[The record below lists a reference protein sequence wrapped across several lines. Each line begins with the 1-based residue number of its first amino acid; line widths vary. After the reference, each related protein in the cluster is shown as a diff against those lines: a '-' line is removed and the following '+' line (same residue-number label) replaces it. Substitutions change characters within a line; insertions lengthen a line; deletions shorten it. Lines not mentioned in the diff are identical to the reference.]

1 MKLDIRPMSRADLE
15 AALIWARDEGWNP
28 GLDDVG
34 PFFAQDPSGFLMG
47 YIGTVRI
54 GCISVVKYGTDFAF
68 LGLYIVHPAHRGKGH
83 GKAIW
88 DAGIASAQGRAGE
101 KARTIGLDGVPA
113 QQDNYRKSGFAF
125 AYGSARWGGTL
136 RGLVATRSYVRPVTP
151 DDFATIAD
159 FDRRH
164 TPAPREKFLRAW
176 LAPSPTRQTEGYFE
190 DGRLRGYGTIRRC
203 VTGWKIGPLFAET
216 PAIAETLV
224 PTLVAPAGTDPLFI
238 DVPGPNT
245 AAVEMVKRLG
255 FTPAFET
262 ARMYLGPAPEQ
273 PLQQVFG
280 VTTLELG

>member
-1 MKLDIRPMSRADLE
+1 MKLDIRPMTRADLE

-47 YIGTVRI
+47 WLGTVRI
-54 GCISVVKYGTDFAF
+54 GCISVVKYGPDFAF
-68 LGLYIVHPAHRGKGH
+68 LGLYIVHPAHRGKGY

-88 DAGIASAQGRAGE
+88 DAGIASASG
-101 KARTIGLDGVPA
+101 RTIGLDGVPA
-113 QQDNYRKSGFAF
+113 QQGNYRKSGFEF
-125 AYGSARWGGTL
+125 AYPSARWGGTL
-136 RGLVATRSYVRPVTP
+136 RGLVAARSYVRPITL
-151 DDFATIAD
+151 DDFYAIAD

-164 TPAPREKFLRAW
+164 APAPREKFLAAW

-190 DGRLRGYGTIRRC
+190 DGRLRGYGTVRRC
-203 VTGWKIGPLFAET
+203 ITGWKIGPLFAET
-216 PAIAETLV
+216 RAIAETLLS
-224 PTLVAPAGTDPLFI
+224 TLVTPAGTDPLFI
-238 DVPGPNT
+238 DVPGPNG

-262 ARMYLGPAPEQ
+262 ARMYLGPAPDL
-273 PLQQVFG
+273 PLDQVFG

>member
-1 MKLDIRPMSRADLE
+1 MKLDIRPMTRADLE
-15 AALIWARDEGWNP
+15 AALGWARDEGWNP

-34 PFFAQDPSGFLMG
+34 PFHAQDPSGFLMG
-47 YIGTVRI
+47 WLGTVRI

-68 LGLYIVHPAHRGKGH
+68 LGLYIVHPAHRGKGY

-88 DAGIASAQGRAGE
+88 DAGIASAAGRS
-101 KARTIGLDGVPA
+101 IGLDGVPA
-113 QQDNYRKSGFAF
+113 QQDNYRKSGFAY
-125 AYGSARWGGTL
+125 AYGSARWGGQL
-136 RGLVATRSYVRPVTP
+136 RGLVAARSYVRPVTA
-151 DDFATIAD
+151 DDFAAVVEL
-159 FDRRH
+159 DRRH

-216 PAIAETLV
+216 PDIAQALLSTLV
-224 PTLVAPAGTDPLFI
+224 TPAGTDQLFI

-245 AAVEMVKRLG
+245 AAVEMVRRLG
-255 FTPAFET
+255 FSPAFET
-262 ARMYLGPAPEQ
+262 ARMYLGPAPTL

-280 VTTLELG
+280 ITTLELG